1 MITCN
6 IMGGL
11 GNQLFQIF
19 TTIATGIRD
28 GHKIVFP
35 YVESTNY
42 GTVTR
47 YTFWNSFLAP
57 IQSFTNIN
65 TTDDST
71 SNKTLM
77 ELPQYEYFFH
87 NFTMIPRIARNE
99 NIRLFG
105 YFQSYKF
112 FIDYEDVI
120 FKLIKLNEQI
130 ECVKN
135 EYSHLFAPLSIVTY
149 EDRPETETQ
158 DVYTISMHFR
168 LGDYKFIQ
176 NCHNILPYE
185 YYEKSLRHVVDSIEN
200 KSQPIRV
207 LYFCEN
213 EDNDCV
219 SGIINRLKLL
229 YFANPIE
236 YIKVDDSI
244 VDWKQMLLMS
254 ACRANIIANSTFSWW
269 GAYFNRIPEKKVCYP
284 AEWFG
289 PALNHNYMGDMFPEN
304 WMRIEM

>member
-19 TTIATGIRD
+19 ATIATGIRD
-28 GHKIVFP
+28 GHKIIFP

-65 TTDDST
+65 NGDESN

-87 NFTMIPRIARNE
+87 NYTSIPRISRNE

-112 FIDYEDVI
+112 FIDYEDII

-130 ECVKN
+130 ESVKN
-135 EYSHLFAPLSIVTY
+135 EYSHLFAPLSIITH
-149 EDRPETETQ
+149 EDRPKTETN
-158 DVYTISMHFR
+158 DVYSISMHFR
-168 LGDYKFIQ
+168 LGDYKYIQ

-185 YYEKSLRHVVDSIEN
+185 YYEKSLRHVVDTLE
-200 KSQPIRV
+200 KGVPIRV

-213 EDNDCV
+213 EDNEWV
-219 SGIINRLKLL
+219 FSIIDRLKTLT
-229 YFANPIE
+229 FPNSIE
-236 YIKVDDSI
+236 YVKVDDSI

-254 ACRANIIANSTFSWW
+254 ACHANIIANSTFSWW
-269 GAYFNRIPEKKVCYP
+269 GAYFNRVYDKKVCYP

-289 PALNHNYMGDMFPEN
+289 PALNHNYMGDMFPEV
-304 WMRIEM
+304 WTCICV

>member
-1 MITCN
+1 MFLCIILQFTMITCN

-19 TTIATGIRD
+19 ATIATGIRD

-47 YTFWNSFLAP
+47 YTFWDSFLAP
-57 IQSFTNIN
+57 IKSFTNIN
-65 TTDDST
+65 SRDDSI

-77 ELPQYEYFFH
+77 EIPQYEYFFH
-87 NFTMIPRIARNE
+87 NYSEIPMMANMQKL
-99 NIRLFG
+99 RLFG

-112 FIDYEDVI
+112 FIDQQDII

-130 ECVKN
+130 ESVKN
-135 EYSHLFAPLSIVTY
+135 EHSYLFTPDSY
-149 EDRPETETQ
+149 N
-158 DVYTISMHFR
+158 ISMHFR
-168 LGDYKFIQ
+168 LGDYKYIQ
-176 NCHNILPYE
+176 NCHNILSYE
-185 YYEKSLRHVVDSIEN
+185 YYEKSLQHIVNTLED
-200 KSQPIRV
+200 KSRPIQV
-207 LYFCEN
+207 FFFCEN
-213 EDNDCV
+213 EDNEYVFTMID
-219 SGIINRLKLL
+219 RLKSLPI
-229 YFANPIE
+229 ANPIT
-236 YIKVDDSI
+236 YTKVDDSI

-269 GAYFNRIPEKKVCYP
+269 GAYFNRVSDKIVCYP

-289 PALNHNYMGDMFPEN
+289 PALNHNYMGDMFPED
-304 WMRIEM
+304 WIRIAI